1 MKYSNINIRKVIFK
15 KIYKM
20 ITDQDRMFS
29 KVASK
34 CSWILKLFMG
44 ITISRRIY
52 LKCEMYLSQ
61 KVTNAS
67 EKN

>member
-1 MKYSNINIRKVIFK
+1 
-15 KIYKM
+15 M